1 MADNWFVI
9 DITSRTAARKLVNNL
24 NYAKIGLAIG
34 ILDQF
39 VWWNFGVPSVFG
51 MVEDIRSNKICRFLT
66 RC

>member
-39 VWWNFGVPSVFG
+39 V
-51 MVEDIRSNKICRFLT
+51 
-66 RC
+66 